1 MTDIAMSPLFR
12 STASGFTMA
21 CVGLLSGCL
30 ASATAQT
37 TVQTT
42 LQTAVQ
48 TAAQAAPSS
57 TPTLANA
64 NAHANGTAQK
74 SLPPAVS
81 TAWQQLNPR
90 QKQALAPLGAQWGAL
105 TGQQQNKWL
114 AISQNFTQLSV
125 PEQITMHARMADWVA
140 LSPQQRNLARLNFNT
155 IQKLPKEDKK
165 AQWEAY
171 QALSAEE
178 KSLLSAGSAVP
189 TKSAAPT
196 AKPLA
201 AHRVVTTT
209 VRPTSKD
216 QAQPIAIDRKTLLPP
231 TTSLPVPAPSA
242 PKQPGVTDTVQ
253 QATGSA
259 PS

>member
-1 MTDIAMSPLFR
+1 MGLK
-12 STASGFTMA
+12 MA
-21 CVGLLSGCL
+21 CSWLFSACL
-30 ASATAQT
+30 ASTFAQATSQDAPTSTQTHATAI
-37 TVQTT
+37 
-42 LQTAVQ
+42 
-48 TAAQAAPSS
+48 P
-57 TPTLANA
+57 NA
-64 NAHANGTAQK
+64 TAQK
-74 SLPPAVS
+74 SLMPVAS

-105 TGQQQNKWL
+105 TVQQQNKWL

-178 KSLLSAGSAVP
+178 KRLLSAGSAVP

-196 AKPLA
+196 AKPLDA
-201 AHRVVTTT
+201 RRVVTTT

-216 QAQPIAIDRKTLLPP
+216 QAQPSAIDRKTLLPP
-231 TTSLPVPAPSA
+231 TTSLTAPAPSA
-242 PKQPGVTDTVQ
+242 PKQPGITDTVQ